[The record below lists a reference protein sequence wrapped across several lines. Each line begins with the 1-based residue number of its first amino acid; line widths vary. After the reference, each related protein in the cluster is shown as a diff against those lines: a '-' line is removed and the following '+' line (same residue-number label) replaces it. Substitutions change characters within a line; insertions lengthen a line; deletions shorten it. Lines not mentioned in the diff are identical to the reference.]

1 MLTINEDNRYKKTI
15 EYYEDL
21 VNRLRSMRVITG
33 LCRTEKETLEE
44 SAIVIENLAIALFMK
59 GDGIESL
66 KG

>member
-1 MLTINEDNRYKKTI
+1 MSAIHENNQYKETI

-21 VNRLRSMRVITG
+21 VNRLRSMRVTTG

-44 SAIVIENLAIALFMK
+44 SAIIIENLAAALFMK
-59 GDGIESL
+59 GEYFKSL